1 MGKEKK
7 THEVKEGNKPGTD
20 GTAAQEEIRVLA
32 YQLFCERG
40 YAHGH
45 DVAHWLESERRMLGQ
60 SKSRR

>member
-7 THEVKEGNKPGTD
+7 THEVKEDHKPETD
-20 GTAAQEEIRVLA
+20 GTAAQEEIRARA

-40 YAHGH
+40 YEHGH
-45 DVAHWLESERRMLGQ
+45 DVAHWLESERLMLGQ